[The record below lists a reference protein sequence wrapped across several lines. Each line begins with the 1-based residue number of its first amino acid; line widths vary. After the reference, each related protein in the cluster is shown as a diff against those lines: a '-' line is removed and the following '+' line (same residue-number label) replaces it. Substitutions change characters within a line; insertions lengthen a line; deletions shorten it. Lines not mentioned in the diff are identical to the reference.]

1 MRALVLALAV
11 AAGGGCAD
19 DELLSAPLPE
29 DPPLDAPTAAPL
41 TCRADPGSFVQRT
54 MPLVHGRRPLGSAEV
69 RLLAAVVD
77 ELEARGRDGRRLL
90 ARGLAE
96 GEDYRR
102 RWGSELLD
110 LLRTRRAGHRVLI
123 RCYGQAGPAADSEAL
138 AHFVRDHPP
147 TEPFA
152 GGPWTMR
159 DLVQSS
165 LRADDLRPIL
175 RADLLIRMAAPIDD
189 DNTAPDDLERSRR
202 VNFGRS
208 FEAAYLGRRFECLG
222 CHRDDASVTDHDDP
236 ALDRFWPA
244 AAGLERAV
252 YPADEDSMHA
262 VFRWEGFADG
272 ELAPW
277 GSEGCGTFSLDRAAD
292 PLPTAAA
299 LGGPLPPGATVLDLQ
314 ARLDDGLERLATEGW
329 SPQPVDGAQALAQ
342 LVVLHLVDGVWA
354 SAVGHRLTL
363 DHGTPRNAAQSER
376 LRTLAVT
383 LVRSHYSL
391 RALLVEIA
399 TDPHVDQAVPARCEA
414 DGPEPLP
421 AVFDPFATPQI
432 GPGTNGVGHGVHR
445 RDPFAL
451 IDEAHRLLGRALPG
465 RLLGQEGFD
474 PVTAGALGAYLRESE
489 PGHEGLDLFGLLRW
503 EQHLATMPDEA
514 PPAAPNAMALPL
526 DDLVAAAG
534 DEPTLS
540 VGDLMIAIKDRI
552 LADPTIDADERAL
565 VQALIGHP
573 WDRPAHELAPG
584 TRRAAAL
591 DYARVLMA
599 TPQFLLAGLEQ
610 ASSGPPPRLRLPSLD
625 PAILCKIWGPRL
637 LPGEPWICSD
647 RGLVLP

>member
-1 MRALVLALAV
+1 MRALALALALV
-11 AAGGGCAD
+11 SGGGCAD
-19 DELLSAPLPE
+19 DDLHPAPWPD
-29 DPPLDAPTAAPL
+29 DPPLDTPVAASAL
-41 TCRADPGSFVQRT
+41 TCRADARSFVQRA
-54 MPLVHGRRPLGSAEV
+54 MPLLHGRRPLGSAEV
-69 RLLAAVVD
+69 RLLAAMVD
-77 ELEARGRDGRRLL
+77 DLEARGRDGRRQI

-110 LLRTRRAGHRVLI
+110 LLRTRRAGHRVLT
-123 RCYGQAGPAADSEAL
+123 RCYGQAGPAAKSEAL

-152 GGPWTMR
+152 GGSWTMR
-159 DLVQSS
+159 DLVESS

-175 RADLLIRMAAPIDD
+175 RADLLVRMTAPIDD

-202 VNFGRS
+202 INFGRS

-244 AAGLERAV
+244 ATGIERAV
-252 YPADEDSMHA
+252 YPADEESMHA

-277 GSEGCGTFSLDRAAD
+277 GSEGCGTFSLDRATD
-292 PLPTAAA
+292 PLPTTAA
-299 LGGPLPPGATVLDLQ
+299 LGGPLPPGATALDLQ
-314 ARLDDGLERLATEGW
+314 ARLDEGLEQLAAEGW
-329 SPQPVDGAQALAQ
+329 SPRPPDGARALAQ

-376 LRTLAVT
+376 LRTLAIT

-399 TDPHVDQAVPARCEA
+399 TDPYVDQAVPAHCEL

-421 AVFDPFATPQI
+421 AVFDPFATLQI
-432 GPGTNGVGHGVHR
+432 GPGTNGVGHAVHR
-445 RDPFAL
+445 HDPFAL
-451 IDEAHRLLGRALPG
+451 LDHAHRLLGRALPG
-465 RLLGQEGFD
+465 LLLGQDGFD

-503 EQHLATMPDEA
+503 EEHLAALPDA
-514 PPAAPNAMALPL
+514 APAAPDAMALTL
-526 DDLVAAAG
+526 DDLVTAAG
-534 DEPTLS
+534 EDPSLS

-565 VQALIGHP
+565 IQALIEHP
-573 WDRPAHELAPG
+573 WDRPAHELAAGP
-584 TRRAAAL
+584 RRAAAL
-591 DYARVLMA
+591 AYARLLMA

-610 ASSGPPPRLRLPSLD
+610 ASAGAPPRLRLPPLD
-625 PAILCKIWGPRL
+625 PATLCETWGPRL
-637 LPGEPWICSD
+637 LPDEPWICSD